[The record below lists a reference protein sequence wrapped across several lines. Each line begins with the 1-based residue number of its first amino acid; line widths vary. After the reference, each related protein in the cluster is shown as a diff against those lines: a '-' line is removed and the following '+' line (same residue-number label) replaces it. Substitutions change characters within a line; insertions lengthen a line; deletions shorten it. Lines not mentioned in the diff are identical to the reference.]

1 MQFIK
6 PGINIDFLGRRKIA
20 FFLSALMII
29 GTIVL
34 LIWRGGPNYG
44 VDFSGGVMVQI
55 QLSEKR
61 SPADIKR
68 ALRSVQLENSIV
80 QEFGEEG
87 QYEYLI
93 RIRKTEVQL
102 AGLSDKIEK
111 ALVTE
116 FGKDVEMR
124 RVEMVGP
131 KVGKDLREKALFAI
145 FYAILFIAI
154 YISGRFE
161 LKWLMSIIMA
171 LALATVVYIASTLG
185 MSVTWLIV
193 MALLVTLGLCFLL
206 KLKYALGAIIA
217 LIHDVTITIGVF
229 ALTERE
235 ISLSIIAAILTIVGY
250 SLNDTIVVFDR
261 IRENMRRFRKR
272 SFEETM
278 NTSINETLSRTI
290 LTSATTLI
298 VIVALFVLGGGV
310 IHDFAFAIMIG
321 VIVGTYSSIFVASPI
336 LLIWEGKHSEKIK
349 GKAFLNKQ
357 FVKPRA

>member
-6 PGINIDFLGRRKIA
+6 PGINIDFIGRRKIA
-20 FFLSALMII
+20 FFFSALMII

-68 ALRSVQLENSIV
+68 ALRSVQLEDSIV

-87 QYEYLI
+87 QFEYMI
-93 RIRKTEVQL
+93 RIRQTGVQL

-116 FGKDVEMR
+116 FGKGVEMR

-235 ISLSIIAAILTIVGY
+235 ISLTIIAAILTIVGY

-261 IRENMRRFRKR
+261 IRENLRRFRKR

-336 LLIWEGKHSEKIK
+336 LLIWEGKYSEKIK
-349 GKAFLNKQ
+349 GKAFPNKQ
-357 FVKPRA
+357 FAKPRA